1 MHTMKD
7 LDITFE
13 QFALEV
19 TSATPY
25 EFSDALL
32 SEFYEDGYTVM
43 DTLDWAEWKLDEA
56 FFSESL

>member
-1 MHTMKD
+1 M
-7 LDITFE
+7 TFE

-25 EFSDALL
+25 EFYDALL
-32 SEFYEDGYTVM
+32 SEFYEDGYTVQ